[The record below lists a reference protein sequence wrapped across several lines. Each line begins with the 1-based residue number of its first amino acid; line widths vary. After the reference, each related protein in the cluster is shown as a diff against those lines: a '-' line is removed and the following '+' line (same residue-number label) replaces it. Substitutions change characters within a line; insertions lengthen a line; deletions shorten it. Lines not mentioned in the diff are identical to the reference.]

1 MRAPLFTV
9 VVPTYNRE
17 RMLSTAL
24 DSVLNQTCGD
34 FELLVIDDG
43 STDGTSK
50 LMERYA
56 TDKVR
61 YFPRP
66 HSGGPAAPRNYGI
79 RHAKGEFVAF
89 LDSDDWWTCD
99 KLTKVADAFD
109 SNPGADLVTHRIVC
123 YRGADSEDRDE
134 TFSWR
139 FPEQTRDT
147 LFSSLLLDGNL
158 IPLSGTTVRR
168 TTLEQAGGFDKS
180 ESLVALEDYDLW
192 LRLAKED
199 RVFVYLTDEL
209 ARYRVWDHRLT
220 HDSLAYVEKLE
231 RLLKTH
237 MKDYQGP
244 DSDLRALRRSLRFRK
259 AYEAHKEGKR
269 FRAMAWY
276 ILSLERNEHA
286 RTEKALSGI
295 ASCFNY
301 KTALKRT
308 YYRSMSMKT
317 LDTEFSGE
325 VAPLGESPVIAVM
338 TTARFKQIEGT
349 VAALKERLPGAT
361 FHFITQRG
369 RGDEIGV
376 AFTGAKV
383 TEALPAGFFGVMKF
397 FLVRYGAA
405 REIKADLLALPYAN
419 AWGEGYLL
427 LEIMSLF
434 LGARQTYG
442 FYFSDVKEND
452 TVMYCSLSA
461 GQVSGAVLVK
471 ICLFP
476 VEVALVA
483 VVAIVTGVRALFN
496 MLRRP
501 QVR

>member
-9 VVPTYNRE
+9 VIPTYNRE
-17 RMLSTAL
+17 RTLSSAL

-50 LMERYA
+50 LMELYA

-61 YFPRP
+61 YFPLP
-66 HSGGPAAPRNYGI
+66 HSGGPATPRNYGI
-79 RHAKGEFVAF
+79 RHAKGELVAF

-99 KLTKVADAFD
+99 KLTKIADVFD
-109 SNPGADLVTHRIVC
+109 SNPSVDLVAHRIGY
-123 YRGADSEDRDE
+123 YRGADPEDRDE
-134 TFSWR
+134 TLSWR
-139 FPEQTRDT
+139 FPEQTRDS

-158 IPLSGTTVRR
+158 IPLSGATVRR
-168 TTLEQAGGFDKS
+168 ATLEQAGGFDES
-180 ESLVALEDYDLW
+180 ENLVALEDYDLW
-192 LRLAKED
+192 LRLAKENHT
-199 RVFVYLTDEL
+199 FVYLTDEL
-209 ARYRVWDHRLT
+209 ARYRVWDHQLT

-244 DSDLRALRRSLRFRK
+244 DSDLRALRRSLWFRK
-259 AYEAHKEGKR
+259 AYEAHKERKR
-269 FRAMAWY
+269 FRAMLWY
-276 ILSLERNEHA
+276 ILSLDRQEQA
-286 RTEKALSGI
+286 RAEKALSGI

-308 YYRSMSMKT
+308 YCRSMSMKT
-317 LDTEFSGE
+317 LETEFSGE

-338 TTARFKQIEGT
+338 TTARFNQIEGT

-369 RGDEIGV
+369 RGDEV
-376 AFTGAKV
+376 RATFPGAKV
-383 TEALPAGFFGVMKF
+383 TEALPAGLFSVMKF
-397 FLVRYGAA
+397 FLVRYSAA

-427 LEIMSLF
+427 LEIMSVF
-434 LGARQTYG
+434 LGARQKYG
-442 FYFSDVKEND
+442 FYFSDVNEND
-452 TVMYCSLSA
+452 PVMYCSLSTKQVA
-461 GQVSGAVLVK
+461 GSALVK

-476 VEVALVA
+476 VEVALVT
-483 VVAIVTGVRALFN
+483 VVAIISSARALSN

-501 QVR
+501 